1 MNQIVE
7 LNAVETEEV
16 AGGLFFVLLAANLC
30 IWGYDAYCLSR

>member
-16 AGGLFFVLLAANLC
+16 AGGLFFLLLAADVA
-30 IWGYDAYCLSR
+30 IWSYNAYKLSR